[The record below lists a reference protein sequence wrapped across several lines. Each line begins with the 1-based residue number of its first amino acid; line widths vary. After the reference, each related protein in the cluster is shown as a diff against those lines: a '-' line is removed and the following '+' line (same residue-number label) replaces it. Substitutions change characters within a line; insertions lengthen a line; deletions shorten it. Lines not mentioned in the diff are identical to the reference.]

1 MRVLVKFVQTT
12 GDPTFATEVAR
23 RSNAQSAVNTRNLRA
38 NDGRQRALSFEFA
51 QDFPDYA
58 YITKPDVT
66 GPPPGEPIK
75 NDDAAQLLCALFN
88 ERPWLAVKRIELFR
102 DPNYRSIFNASTTA
116 AHIVFAHRV
125 RKRIDEWRTAFPE
138 DYRRSWRLTALM
150 ATYLAG
156 QCIRADPELRG
167 WIKNP
172 SAAAVGDG
180 STDFKLDE
188 VTQTVATVMTE
199 WHVQRIADFGFD
211 DFKVDFKRENTA
223 RSLARLVA
231 KRTLVA

>member
-1 MRVLVKFVQTT
+1 
-12 GDPTFATEVAR
+12 
-23 RSNAQSAVNTRNLRA
+23 
-38 NDGRQRALSFEFA
+38 
-51 QDFPDYA
+51 
-58 YITKPDVT
+58 
-66 GPPPGEPIK
+66 
-75 NDDAAQLLCALFN
+75 
-88 ERPWLAVKRIELFR
+88 VKRIELFR

-156 QCIRADPELRG
+156 QRIRADPELRG